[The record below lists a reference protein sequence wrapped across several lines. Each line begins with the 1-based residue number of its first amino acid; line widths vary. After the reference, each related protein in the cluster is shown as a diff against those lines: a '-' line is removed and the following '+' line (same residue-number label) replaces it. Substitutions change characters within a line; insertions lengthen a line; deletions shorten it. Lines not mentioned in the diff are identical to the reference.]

1 MPKLVKKP
9 GSDYWY
15 AWVTI
20 DGRKRRISTKSKN
33 LRTAQTI
40 AESRERLA
48 FAPDNPAKTETLEA
62 RVNAFLVT
70 LSRSPE
76 GTRHMYRVKTGQ
88 LLRVLGP
95 QAPLSSVGAREIDR
109 YTTQRLSEGA
119 ADSTIYKEL
128 VALRGVLKLA
138 RRHGLYPFAL
148 DQVMPRW
155 SGKSTPRSRWLTTE
169 EAWALIRALPAH
181 RGAVV
186 AYHVAVGTNA
196 GECFRAQPEDVSQL
210 NGHTVVYVR
219 GTKTDTRARTAP
231 VMEWGLA
238 FLTFAV
244 NNASYSTKGRPM
256 FEPWS
261 NMRRDL
267 HLVCA
272 ELKIPGVSSNDLRR
286 TYSQW
291 MRQAGI
297 DPHLIAPAM
306 GHADSRMVE
315 VTYGKLP
322 IDKLISLL
330 HRTDSKIGEKV
341 QSDSGGDS
349 LY

>member
-33 LRTAQTI
+33 ARTAQTI
-40 AESRERLA
+40 AESRERAA

-62 RVNAFLVT
+62 RVNAFLI
-70 LSRSPE
+70 SIARSPA
-76 GTRHMYRVKTGQ
+76 GTRHMYGVKTGQ

-95 QAPLSSVGAREIDR
+95 QAPLASVGAREIDR

-138 RRHGLYPFAL
+138 RRHGLYPYAL
-148 DQVMPRW
+148 DQVMPKW
-155 SGKSTPRSRWLTTE
+155 SGKSTPRSRWCTTE
-169 EAWALIRALPAH
+169 EAWGIVRALPSH

-186 AYHVAVGTNA
+186 AYHVATGCNH
-196 GECFRAQPEDVSQL
+196 GECFRAQPEDVSEL
-210 NGHTVVYVR
+210 NGHKVVYVR
-219 GTKTDTRARTAP
+219 GTKTETRARTAP
-231 VMEWGLA
+231 VMAWGLE
-238 FLTFAV
+238 FLEFALRY
-244 NNASYSTKGRPM
+244 AGKTRGRPM

-267 HLVCA
+267 HLVCDTLGIA
-272 ELKIPGVSSNDLRR
+272 GVSSNDLRR

-297 DPHLIAPAM
+297 DPHLIGPSM
-306 GHADSRMVE
+306 GHADSRMTERV
-315 VTYGKLP
+315 YGRLP
-322 IDKLISLL
+322 PDKLIRLL
-330 HRTDSKIGEKV
+330 HPETAPVTVST
-341 QSDSGGDS
+341 QTNTSGDS